1 MPPLD
6 RRLRLYSHTGPVP
19 SPVSERQR
27 SEIPT
32 ERPDPPPVPPATP
45 APLRPPPALLPRAS
59 SSAGWALLLRALTD
73 QRLGLALGV
82 GAGLAWSAG
91 KVSVPLLVKQ
101 AIDFGI
107 GSGSGSAAVR
117 WAVGIGIAGAIA
129 ATFTGLR
136 RYLAFLQGRSTERE
150 LRERVFEHILRLPFA
165 FHDRTQT
172 GELMSRS
179 NADLQQIQNLI
190 TLVPLTL
197 SNAMIVLAATVILVS
212 IHPLLALLALG
223 PLPVINVL
231 GRKFSE
237 RLHPAVRGLQ
247 EETAQL
253 ASVVEE
259 SVAGVRVI
267 KGFGAEATQRAR
279 LVQEADDVYGVA
291 LRAARVRS
299 TFLPAIELIPG
310 LGLVFVLGYGGH
322 EVLAGRLS
330 IGTLI
335 MFNFYVVLL
344 VNPLR
349 QLGQI
354 IAQTQRALAAS
365 ERVAAVLN
373 VAPAIV
379 DPAQAKGLPRG
390 AAVQGEV
397 RFERVRFG
405 YAGGRSVLED
415 LELVVHAGECVA
427 LVGETG
433 SGKSS
438 IAKLIPRLYDV
449 DAGRVLVDGVDV
461 RELRLRELRA
471 AVGIVFED
479 TFLFSDSVAANIAFA
494 RPGAP
499 PEQIER
505 AARLAGAHDFIVQ
518 LPAGYATP
526 IGERGF
532 SLSGGQR
539 QRIAIARA
547 ILADPRVLIL
557 DDATS
562 SVDPEKEQEIRD
574 AMSEVMRGRTTIVIA
589 HRPATIALADRVL
602 LVDRGRIAAQG
613 KHAEL
618 LESHP
623 RYRQVLAA
631 RARSAP

>member
-1 MPPLD
+1 
-6 RRLRLYSHTGPVP
+6 
-19 SPVSERQR
+19 
-27 SEIPT
+27 
-32 ERPDPPPVPPATP
+32 
-45 APLRPPPALLPRAS
+45 
-59 SSAGWALLLRALTD
+59 LLRAATEH
-73 QRLGLALGV
+73 RAGLAAGV
-82 GAGLAWSAG
+82 ASGIAWSAG

-101 AIDFGI
+101 AIDYGI
-107 GSGSGSAAVR
+107 GSGTGGAAVR
-117 WAVGIGIAGAIA
+117 WAVGIGCAGAIA
-129 ATFTGLR
+129 AIFTGLR
-136 RYLAFLQGRSTERE
+136 RYLAFLQGRRTERE

-179 NADLQQIQNLI
+179 NADLQQIQSLI

-197 SNAMIVLAATVILVS
+197 SNAMIVLAATAILVS

-267 KGFGAEATQRAR
+267 KGFGAEATQHGR
-279 LVQEADDVYGVA
+279 LVAEADDVYGVA
-291 LRAARVRS
+291 MQAARVRS

-365 ERVAAVLN
+365 ERVAAVLEI
-373 VAPAIV
+373 APAIV
-379 DPAQAKGLPRG
+379 DPAQPRALPSAG
-390 AAVQGEV
+390 AVQGEI
-397 RFERVRFG
+397 RFERVHFG
-405 YAGGRSVLED
+405 YPGIGRSVLED
-415 LELVVHAGECVA
+415 LDLVVHAGECVA

-433 SGKSS
+433 SGKST

-449 DAGRVLVDGVDV
+449 DAGRVLLDGVDV
-461 RELRLRELRA
+461 RQLRLRELRA

-479 TFLFSDSVAANIAFA
+479 TFLFSDTVAANIAFA
-494 RPGAP
+494 RPDAP
-499 PEQIER
+499 PDEIER

-518 LPAGYATP
+518 LPHGYTTP

-547 ILADPRVLIL
+547 ILANPRILIL

-574 AMSEVMRGRTTIVIA
+574 AMSEVMRGRTTLVIA

-613 KHAEL
+613 KHVEL

-631 RARSAP
+631 RDMLQRSAAS

>member
-1 MPPLD
+1 V
-6 RRLRLYSHTGPVP
+6 YSHTGPVP
-19 SPVSERQR
+19 SSIPEPRSADASPRER
-27 SEIPT
+27 T
-32 ERPDPPPVPPATP
+32 EGPLPSG
-45 APLRPPPALLPRAS
+45 APRGPLANAGARAGLALLRDTL
-59 SSAGWALLLRALTD
+59 GK
-73 QRLGLALGV
+73 QRVGLALGV
-82 GAGLAWSAG
+82 AAGLAWSAG

-101 AIDFGI
+101 AIDLGI
-107 GSGSGSAAVR
+107 ENGSSRTAAL
-117 WAVGIGIAGAIA
+117 WALGVGGAGLVA

-136 RYLAFLQGRSTERE
+136 RYLAFLQGRRTERA
-150 LRERVFEHILRLPFA
+150 LRERLFGHILRLPFA
-165 FHDRTQT
+165 FHDRTPT

-179 NADLQQIQNLI
+179 NADLQQIQNLV

-197 SNAMIVLAATVILVS
+197 SNAVIVLIATAILLYV
-212 IHPLLALLALG
+212 HPLLALLALG

-247 EETAQL
+247 EEAAQL

-259 SVAGVRVI
+259 TVAGVRVI
-267 KGFGAEATQRAR
+267 KGFGAEAAQRQR
-279 LVQEADDVYGVA
+279 LAQEAGDVFDVA
-291 LRAARVRS
+291 MRAARVRG
-299 TFLPAIELIPG
+299 TFLPAVELVPS
-310 LGLVFVLGYGGH
+310 LGLVFVLAYGGH

-335 MFNFYVVLL
+335 MFNFYVMLL

-354 IAQTQRALAAS
+354 IAQTQRALASAD
-365 ERVAAVLN
+365 RVAAVLA
-373 VAPAIV
+373 VAPTIV
-379 DPAQAKGLPRG
+379 DPPHPSALPRT
-390 AAVQGEV
+390 ADAQGEV
-397 RFERVRFG
+397 RFEHVRFG
-405 YAGGRSVLED
+405 YPGEPGRTVLDD
-415 LELVVHAGECVA
+415 LSLVLRAGECVA
-427 LVGETG
+427 LVGETA
-433 SGKSS
+433 SGKST

-449 DAGRVLVDGVDV
+449 DAGRVLLDGVDV
-461 RELRLRELRA
+461 RQLRLQELRSA
-471 AVGIVFED
+471 IGIVFED

-494 RPGAP
+494 RSSAAHDDV
-499 PEQIER
+499 ER
-505 AARLAGAHDFIVQ
+505 AARLAGAHDFILE
-518 LPAGYATP
+518 LPEGYATP

-547 ILADPRVLIL
+547 ILSDPRVLIL

-574 AMSEVMRGRTTIVIA
+574 AMSEVMRGRTTLVIA

-602 LVDRGRIAAQG
+602 LVDRGRIVAEG
-613 KHAEL
+613 KHHEL

-631 RARSAP
+631 RDALHRSAGR

>member
-1 MPPLD
+1 M
-6 RRLRLYSHTGPVP
+6 
-19 SPVSERQR
+19 Q
-27 SEIPT
+27 
-32 ERPDPPPVPPATP
+32 
-45 APLRPPPALLPRAS
+45 
-59 SSAGWALLLRALTD
+59 
-73 QRLGLALGV
+73 
-82 GAGLAWSAG
+82 
-91 KVSVPLLVKQ
+91 
-101 AIDFGI
+101 
-107 GSGSGSAAVR
+107 
-117 WAVGIGIAGAIA
+117 
-129 ATFTGLR
+129 
-136 RYLAFLQGRSTERE
+136 
-150 LRERVFEHILRLPFA
+150 
-165 FHDRTQT
+165 
-172 GELMSRS
+172 
-179 NADLQQIQNLI
+179 
-190 TLVPLTL
+190 
-197 SNAMIVLAATVILVS
+197 
-212 IHPLLALLALG
+212 
-223 PLPVINVL
+223 
-231 GRKFSE
+231 
-237 RLHPAVRGLQ
+237 
-247 EETAQL
+247 
-253 ASVVEE
+253 
-259 SVAGVRVI
+259 
-267 KGFGAEATQRAR
+267 
-279 LVQEADDVYGVA
+279 
-291 LRAARVRS
+291 AARVRS

-365 ERVAAVLN
+365 ERVAAVLEI
-373 VAPAIV
+373 APAIV
-379 DPAQAKGLPRG
+379 DPAQPRALPSAG
-390 AAVQGEV
+390 AVQGEI
-397 RFERVRFG
+397 RFERVHFG
-405 YAGGRSVLED
+405 YPGIGRSVLED
-415 LELVVHAGECVA
+415 LDLVVHAGECVA

-433 SGKSS
+433 SGKST

-449 DAGRVLVDGVDV
+449 DAGRVLLDGVDV
-461 RELRLRELRA
+461 RQLRLRELRA

-479 TFLFSDSVAANIAFA
+479 TFLFSDTVAANIAFA
-494 RPGAP
+494 RPDAP
-499 PEQIER
+499 PDEIER

-518 LPAGYATP
+518 LPHGYTTP

-547 ILADPRVLIL
+547 ILANPRILIL

-574 AMSEVMRGRTTIVIA
+574 AMSEVMRGRTTLVIA

-613 KHAEL
+613 KHVEL

-631 RARSAP
+631 RDMLQRSAAS